1 MSNLMKKRTLAKAL
15 ARVRDEERLAR
26 GDISPQELQKENSI
40 SRGFRKMV
48 GFGPKLRPKSVDFID
63 VHTPAPRS

>member
-1 MSNLMKKRTLAKAL
+1 MSKSIEKRVAAKA
-15 ARVRDEERLAR
+15 ASREKDEGRLAR
-26 GDISPQELQKENSI
+26 GEVSPQVLQKENSI
-40 SRGFRKMV
+40 SRGFRKVV

>member
-1 MSNLMKKRTLAKAL
+1 MSKSIEKRVAAKA
-15 ARVRDEERLAR
+15 ASREKDEEWVAR

-40 SRGFRKMV
+40 SRGFRKVV

-63 VHTPAPRS
+63 VHTPASRS